1 MSIWGIS
8 AKSYNS
14 VRINAHL
21 RVRPFDDFTL
31 GNSQGP
37 VEPNFEDSK
46 TQDYESKDLS
56 QEGEVELS
64 GRSG

>member
-1 MSIWGIS
+1 
-8 AKSYNS
+8 